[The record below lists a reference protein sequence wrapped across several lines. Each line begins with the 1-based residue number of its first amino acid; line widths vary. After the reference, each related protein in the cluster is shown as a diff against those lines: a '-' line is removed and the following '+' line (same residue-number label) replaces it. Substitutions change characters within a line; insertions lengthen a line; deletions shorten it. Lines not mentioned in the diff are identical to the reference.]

1 MMTDPVPSFLTHKDG
16 DYVAV
21 AVKDVG
27 RGPAEVGY
35 LDGSPTVTVEVN
47 AEIPLGH
54 KVALRDVTEGED
66 VIEIRRPCRDRQRQ
80 DHQGDYVHIH
90 NVRSARW
97 QNSVA

>member
-1 MMTDPVPSFLTHKDG
+1 MTNPVPSFLTHKDG

-27 RGPAEVGY
+27 RGPAEVGF

-54 KVALRDVTEGED
+54 KVALRDVAEGED
-66 VIEIRRPCRDRQRQ
+66 VIEYGVRVAIASAEITK
-80 DHQGDYVHIH
+80 GDYVHIH

>member
-1 MMTDPVPSFLTHKDG
+1 MTNPVPSFLTHKDG

-54 KVALRDVTEGED
+54 KVALRDVAEGED
-66 VIEIRRPCRDRQRQ
+66 VIEYGVRVAIASAEINK
-80 DHQGDYVHIH
+80 GDYVHIH

>member
-1 MMTDPVPSFLTHKDG
+1 MTDSVPSFLAHKDG

-21 AVKDVG
+21 AVKDVD

-47 AEIPLGH
+47 AQIPLGH
-54 KVALRDVTEGED
+54 KVALRDVPEGED
-66 VIEIRRPCRDRQRQ
+66 VIEYGVRTAIASAKITK
-80 DHQGDYVHIH
+80 GDYVHIH

>member
-1 MMTDPVPSFLTHKDG
+1 MATRVPSFLTHKAG
-16 DYVAV
+16 DHVAV

-27 RGPAEVGY
+27 RGTAEVGY
-35 LDGSPTVTVEVN
+35 LDGSPSVTVEVN

-54 KVALRDVTEGED
+54 KVALRDVAEGDDIVEYGVRTAIASAD
-66 VIEIRRPCRDRQRQ
+66 IET
-80 DHQGDYVHIH
+80 GDYVHIH